1 MGLFN
6 HKGNNGGLMDQI
18 RCDESDYLIW
28 KWRPN
33 RGAGPDEQGRA
44 TAVRWGSTLRVKP
57 GQAAVFLYQNKGEY
71 DVMFGPFDDKI
82 ETKNF
87 PVLASIVGLAYAGGT
102 PFQAEIYFINLAKG
116 MELPFTIPFFRVIP
130 AEPEYRV
137 YDIQVAIKGAITF
150 EIPAD
155 ANMVKYL
162 LEAWGTKDTG
172 LEEVNSKMKTL
183 VTQEVKRVVTSAPKE
198 TGIFVMH
205 FNSLIG
211 EMGPYI
217 LKNLFDPIAHRF
229 GICATS
235 VLIEDIRYDEETTGY
250 QNLKRITE
258 EQAQMFNLE
267 NEKNALLSYEI
278 QRQTMQTDAD
288 VRNQNVRRMAEI
300 QMEHTQDIAARM
312 REEGQFAQHKQSEQ
326 AAYQAELASQT
337 AYMGAHALNRQAEVM
352 KEGMSSLGNMGSMGE
367 GGGGMNLAG
376 MMVGMG
382 LAGAVGTQGA
392 QMMGNMG
399 QSMQQAMAG
408 AQMGGMTPPPVPGG
422 QAPQPVAYFL
432 ALNGQQYGPCDI
444 QAIATMLQA
453 GQVNGQTLGWYNGL
467 PSWQPI
473 STIPSLA
480 MLFQPQQPPAPPTP
494 PAGAVPPPI
503 PS

>member
-33 RGAGPDEQGRA
+33 REAGPDEQGR
-44 TAVRWGSTLRVKP
+44 
-57 GQAAVFLYQNKGEY
+57 AAVFLYQNKGEY

-162 LEAWGTKDTG
+162 LEAWGTKATG

-198 TGIFVMH
+198 KQMMNRSPLHSSTTKH
-205 FNSLIG
+205 
-211 EMGPYI
+211 EM
-217 LKNLFDPIAHRF
+217 
-229 GICATS
+229 
-235 VLIEDIRYDEETTGY
+235 
-250 QNLKRITE
+250 
-258 EQAQMFNLE
+258 
-267 NEKNALLSYEI
+267 
-278 QRQTMQTDAD
+278 QTMS
-288 VRNQNVRRMAEI
+288 
-300 QMEHTQDIAARM
+300 HTSHIVSI
-312 REEGQFAQHKQSEQ
+312 K
-326 AAYQAELASQT
+326 
-337 AYMGAHALNRQAEVM
+337 
-352 KEGMSSLGNMGSMGE
+352 
-367 GGGGMNLAG
+367 
-376 MMVGMG
+376 
-382 LAGAVGTQGA
+382 
-392 QMMGNMG
+392 
-399 QSMQQAMAG
+399 
-408 AQMGGMTPPPVPGG
+408 
-422 QAPQPVAYFL
+422 
-432 ALNGQQYGPCDI
+432 
-444 QAIATMLQA
+444 
-453 GQVNGQTLGWYNGL
+453 
-467 PSWQPI
+467 
-473 STIPSLA
+473 
-480 MLFQPQQPPAPPTP
+480 
-494 PAGAVPPPI
+494 
-503 PS
+503 